1 MDNLAIPFPTGGR
14 TTVGQLHGGRDGD
27 SDNGADTETVS
38 RKPMQLIVRS
48 VMNNSTH
55 VEAFAT
61 DSVLDLKLALQERLY
76 FPVDQMLLVHRYQAL
91 VDSDTLG
98 ESGIT
103 DGSVIGLILRMRG
116 GDPTPVAIDETQ
128 PIQLSVKIRQ
138 GKCVVVDTSL
148 GQSVGSVK
156 RSIEQQTG
164 VPVAQQVLFFSGE
177 DLSDD
182 KTLAHYQLH
191 DRCALRLEQDVS
203 GSLRASPAAA
213 EVARPVE
220 EAPVTDLWGL
230 VSQVVRN
237 LFF

>member
-1 MDNLAIPFPTGGR
+1 MDNFAIPFPTGR
-14 TTVGQLHGGRDGD
+14 TTVGKLQGGRDAA
-27 SDNGADTETVS
+27 SDHGTDAETVS
-38 RKPMQLIVRS
+38 RKPMHLTIRS
-48 VMNNSTH
+48 VMNNSTV

-76 FPVDQMLLVHRYQAL
+76 FSVDQMLLVHRYQAL

-116 GDPTPVAIDETQ
+116 GDPTPVAIDETA
-128 PIQLSVKIRQ
+128 PIQLSIKIRRGQ
-138 GKCVVVDTSL
+138 CVVVDTSL

-156 RSIEQQTG
+156 LSIEQQTG
-164 VPVAQQVLFFSGE
+164 VPVSQQVLVFSGE
-177 DLSDD
+177 DLSDEN
-182 KTLAHYQLH
+182 TLAHYQLR
-191 DRCALRLEQDVS
+191 DRCALRFEQDS
-203 GSLRASPAAA
+203 SDSPKTVPVAA
-213 EVARPVE
+213 EVVRPVE

-230 VSQVVRN
+230 VSQAVRN